1 MSLDVILL
9 LSFAAAAAVVVG
21 TAVFGFTLD
30 PWAVWS
36 LVPDHSS
43 SAGYGFHLVEWASR
57 EIRHWLL
64 LSQALAPI
72 TLAYLVGRTPLSIKR
87 FLDDLVFM
95 FLF

>member
-1 MSLDVILL
+1 MSVDVILL
-9 LSFAAAAAVVVG
+9 LSFATAAAVVVG

-64 LSQALAPI
+64 LSQALATI